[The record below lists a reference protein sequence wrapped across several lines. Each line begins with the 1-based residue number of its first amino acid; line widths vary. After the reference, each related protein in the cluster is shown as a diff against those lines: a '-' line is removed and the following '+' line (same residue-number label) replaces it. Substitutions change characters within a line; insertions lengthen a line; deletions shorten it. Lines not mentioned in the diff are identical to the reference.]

1 MKKFAIF
8 LLLMPMTVF
17 ARFSAK
23 DALLSAPDAII
34 GYIDNTNRLDMIDYL
49 EAGQKD
55 HTVSNR
61 RGGRSSLQQLSD
73 STFVIKNG
81 EVQTISARLLP
92 VKSDTLIAIIETLA
106 TPTPDSRLTIYNK
119 EWKPIKKSWSEPAAK
134 DWGKTEAKFL
144 LTEYSLSADT
154 LTLTDR
160 TAEWM
165 EPGTPV
171 KRLQY
176 VWNPKSKKFSRLK

>member
-8 LLLMPMTVF
+8 LILVPMAVF

-23 DALLSAPDAII
+23 DALLSAPDAAI

-55 HTVSNR
+55 HTVSNG
-61 RGGRSSLQQLSD
+61 RGGRSSLAELSD

-81 EVQTISARLLP
+81 EVQTISARLLAG
-92 VKSDTLIAIIETLA
+92 KSDTLIAVIETLA
-106 TPTPDSRLTIYNK
+106 TPTPDSRLFIYNK
-119 EWKPIKKSWSEPAAK
+119 VWEPVKKSWTEPSAK
-134 DWGKTEAKFL
+134 DWGKTAAKFL
-144 LTEYSLSADT
+144 LTEYTLNGDT

-160 TAEWM
+160 TSDWM

-171 KRLQY
+171 RLLKY
-176 VWNPKSKKFSRLK
+176 VWNSKSKKFSRLK